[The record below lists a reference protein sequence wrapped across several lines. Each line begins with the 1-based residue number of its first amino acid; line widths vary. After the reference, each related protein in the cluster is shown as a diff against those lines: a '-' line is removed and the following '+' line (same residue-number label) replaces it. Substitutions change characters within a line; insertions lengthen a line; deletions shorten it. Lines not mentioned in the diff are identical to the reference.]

1 FPPPPLSQDLNR
13 TVIEGFVRDIQTDN
27 FLESACAVCAQ
38 LTCIKD
44 LLPIHEQMF
53 DQSL

>member
-1 FPPPPLSQDLNR
+1 FPPTPLTNDLASQCIN
-13 TVIEGFVRDIQTDN
+13 GFTQDVQQSK

-38 LTCIKD
+38 LTLITSLHD
-44 LLPIHEQMF
+44 LEHATF